1 MLKISFTDFWI
12 DFNEKNNLITNILNE
27 LFNSEILVTKPNK
40 ADVCFVS
47 ICGKKHKK
55 VIEKY
60 NEKCI
65 LFLGENIRPN
75 KYKVPFSLTSDFN
88 SYGGTNMR
96 LPLWYF
102 EIDWFRTNIGII
114 KVDEIEKKLI
124 NYGQLTADDIANR
137 KDCITI
143 FNNPEGSRM
152 DMLKELEKIMYVEKY
167 GTLFNNPL
175 GPKTNNSFINKFF
188 PVYSDY
194 QSKIEKMT
202 NFKFNF
208 CPENSLFPGY
218 YTEKCFHA
226 KIAGCIPIYFADY
239 HVHNDFRK
247 ESFINMYDYLEF
259 QDLSKYLSEV
269 KKDYSHLAKLAN
281 EPLLKSIPKLNSI
294 KDFLLKSITSIRK

>member
-12 DFNEKNNLITNILNE
+12 EFNEKNNLITNILNE

-75 KYKVPFSLTSDFN
+75 KYEVPFSLTSDFN

-102 EIDWFRTNIGII
+102 EIDWFKTNIGII
-114 KVDEIEKKLI
+114 NVDEIEKRLI
-124 NYGQLTADDIANR
+124 NNGQFTADDIANR

-152 DMLKELEKIMYVEKY
+152 DMLRELQKIRYVEKY

-175 GPKTNNSFINKFF
+175 GPKINKSFINKFF

-194 QSKIEKMT
+194 QSKIDKMA

-247 ESFINMYDYLEF
+247 ESLINMYDYLEF
-259 QDLSKYLSEV
+259 EDLSKYLSEV
-269 KKDYSHLAKLAN
+269 IKDYSYLAKLAN
-281 EPLLKSIPKLNSI
+281 EPLLKSVPNINII
-294 KDFLLKSITSIRK
+294 KDFLFKSITKIRK

>member
-12 DFNEKNNLITNILNE
+12 EFNEKNNLITNILNE

-102 EIDWFRTNIGII
+102 EIDWF
-114 KVDEIEKKLI
+114 
-124 NYGQLTADDIANR
+124 
-137 KDCITI
+137 
-143 FNNPEGSRM
+143 
-152 DMLKELEKIMYVEKY
+152 
-167 GTLFNNPL
+167 
-175 GPKTNNSFINKFF
+175 
-188 PVYSDY
+188 
-194 QSKIEKMT
+194 
-202 NFKFNF
+202 
-208 CPENSLFPGY
+208 
-218 YTEKCFHA
+218 
-226 KIAGCIPIYFADY
+226 
-239 HVHNDFRK
+239 
-247 ESFINMYDYLEF
+247 
-259 QDLSKYLSEV
+259 
-269 KKDYSHLAKLAN
+269 
-281 EPLLKSIPKLNSI
+281 
-294 KDFLLKSITSIRK
+294 

>member
-75 KYKVPFSLTSDFN
+75 KYEVPFSLTSDFN

-102 EIDWFRTNIGII
+102 EIDWFKTNIGII
-114 KVDEIEKKLI
+114 NVDQIEKRLI
-124 NYGQLTADDIANR
+124 DNGQFTADDIANR

-152 DMLKELEKIMYVEKY
+152 DMLRELQKIMYVEKY

-175 GPKTNNSFINKFF
+175 GPKTNKSFINKFF